1 MLRSWRLGQAFGI
14 DIFVHWT
21 FLLVPTLILF
31 SNLDQGLR
39 IALLGAIVTV
49 AVFGCVLLHELGH
62 ALMAKSYGIG
72 TRDIT
77 LYPIGG
83 VARLERMPEQP
94 KAEIAIALAG
104 PAVNVAI
111 AGGLWLGMY
120 LAGMVPDIATILYGS
135 MAQAIVVN
143 LLIANIGLVIF
154 NMIPAFPM
162 DGGRVLRSVLALFT
176 SRLQATEVA
185 ASIGSL
191 FAMLFVF
198 AGIYFG
204 HLTLT
209 LVGMFVFLA
218 GRQER
223 AYVRQQEYQRQMRDW
238 QGPTITVDADGSP
251 SPAPPGFSGLVWE
264 PQRQVW
270 VVWRDGRPVNA

>member
-1 MLRSWRLGQAFGI
+1 MFRSWRLGQAFGI

-21 FLLVPTLILF
+21 FLLVPTLVMF
-31 SNLDQGLR
+31 SHLDQGLQM
-39 IALLGAIVTV
+39 AALGAIVTV

-94 KAEIAIALAG
+94 KAELAIALAG

-111 AGGLWLGMY
+111 AGGLWFGMY
-120 LAGMVPDIATILYGS
+120 LVGMVPNVATLLYGT
-135 MAQAIVVN
+135 MAQAVVVN
-143 LLIANIGLVIF
+143 LFIANIGLVVF

-162 DGGRVLRSVLALFT
+162 DGGRVLRSIMAMFT

-185 ASIGSL
+185 AAIGSL
-191 FAMLFVF
+191 FAALFVVGGF
-198 AGIYFG
+198 YFG
-204 HLTLT
+204 HLTLA
-209 LVGMFVFLA
+209 LVGMFVFFA

-223 AYVRQQEYQRQMRDW
+223 AFVRHQEHQRQWREW
-238 QGPTITVDADGSP
+238 NGPTITVEPNGNQSSNLA
-251 SPAPPGFSGLVWE
+251 GFSGLVWE

>member
-1 MLRSWRLGQAFGI
+1 MLRTWRLGQAFGI
-14 DIFVHWT
+14 ELFVHWT
-21 FLLVPTLILF
+21 FILVPALVLF
-31 SNLDQGLR
+31 SHLDEGVRMAVLSV
-39 IALLGAIVTV
+39 AVTV

-62 ALMAKSYGIG
+62 ALMAKAYGIG

-83 VARLERMPEQP
+83 VARLEHMPEQP
-94 KAEIAIALAG
+94 RAEIAIALAG

-120 LAGMVPDIATILYGS
+120 LVGMVPTIRTIVFGT

-143 LLIANIGLVIF
+143 LFIANIGLVVF

-176 SRLQATEVA
+176 SRLRATEA
-185 ASIGSL
+185 AVSIGSL
-191 FAMLFVF
+191 FAALFVI
-198 AGIYFG
+198 AGLYFG
-204 HLTLT
+204 QLTLA
-209 LVGMFVFLA
+209 LVGMFVFIA

-223 AYVRQQEYQRQMRDW
+223 TYVRHQEFQRQMRDW
-238 QGPTITVDADGSP
+238 SGPTITVEPAQGSP
-251 SPAPPGFSGLVWE
+251 PTPGFSGLVWE
-264 PQRQVW
+264 PSRQVW
-270 VVWRDGRPVNA
+270 VVWRDGRPTLA